1 MALDVPEAV
10 AEYLAAEISMP
21 KRYTPT
27 SAAAD
32 VEAALRLLEGR
43 WKLRFKASSKRTA
56 QRLEHA
62 LH

>member
-1 MALDVPEAV
+1 
-10 AEYLAAEISMP
+10 MP

-43 WKLRFKASSKRTA
+43 WKHFLSDVGYRSFQIGKAHHLAS
-56 QRLEHA
+56 E
-62 LH
+62 